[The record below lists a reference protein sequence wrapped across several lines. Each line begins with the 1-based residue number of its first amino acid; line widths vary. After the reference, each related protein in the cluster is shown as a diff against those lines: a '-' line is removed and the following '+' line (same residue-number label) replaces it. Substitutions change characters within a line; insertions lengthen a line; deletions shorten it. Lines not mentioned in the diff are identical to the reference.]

1 MSRHVVP
8 TRPRHR
14 RLGRARRATALGL
27 IVLGALL
34 AAAVQPTIEHSVA
47 AWTDTEWTHGSVG
60 TDLMD
65 CGSDTGYSTT
75 AAGNFIAATVE
86 GMSLDSVVGINGL
99 RATRDGDTPAQVAP
113 SSAQHPDAGDAD
125 ATTDTFTNPL
135 TVSVLQQGVLD
146 LTGLNAGLPV
156 GAAGVIGE
164 YARVSNTGSSA
175 GASGLLNDSGGIG
188 FTPATTNAQLPTAAS
203 LNLESVLPAGV
214 ASTSLSIGAVAASAQ
229 LDWCAALESSIWGD
243 GAVIGVER
251 DYEIASLGLV
261 MQVPALKD
269 VFVSATSTVSTFENS
284 VLESRPEVVKA
295 KGLLANPVIMDDSM
309 TVDLAQGT
317 VSMNL
322 ASLLSTGVNDRAPN
336 TALNLDAA
344 KVTGAV
350 AQVSALVKAWTGAIS
365 SELQKAK
372 STLSVLLTE
381 LLATLDAALN
391 DLTSVLDATVT
402 ALTPTLNEV
411 FSALPRV
418 LSLTVNVQPDQPNA
432 PAGSTFTAATAA
444 SSAEYRVSALHIE
457 LLGYST
463 GTQRATATF
472 ATGSAGAN
480 VRLP

>member
-1 MSRHVVP
+1 MSRRVVR

-14 RLGRARRATALGL
+14 RPGRARRATALGL
-27 IVLGALL
+27 IVVGTLL
-34 AAAVQPTIEHSVA
+34 AATVQPAIERSFA

-65 CGSDTGYSTT
+65 CGIDTGYSSM
-75 AAGNFIAATVE
+75 AAGIFLAATVA
-86 GMSLDSVVGINGL
+86 GVSLDSAVGMNGL
-99 RATRDGDTPAQVAP
+99 RATRDGNTSAKVVP

-135 TVSVLQQGVLD
+135 TVSVIQQGVLN

-175 GASGLLNDSGGIG
+175 GASGLVNDSGGIG
-188 FTPATTNAQLPTAAS
+188 FTPATASAQLPTAAS
-203 LNLESVLPAGV
+203 LNLASVLPARV

-243 GAVIGVER
+243 GTVSGIQR

-269 VFVSATSTVSTFENS
+269 VLTSATSTVSSFVNS
-284 VLESRPEVVKA
+284 ELGSKPEVA
-295 KGLLANPVIMDDSM
+295 RATDLLANPVIVADSM

-322 ASLLSTGVNDRAPN
+322 ASLLSASVNDQAPN
-336 TALNLDAA
+336 TTLGLNAA

-350 AQVSALVKAWTGAIS
+350 ARVSTLVRAWASAIS
-365 SELQKAK
+365 TELQIAK
-372 STLSVLLTE
+372 SMLSVLLTT
-381 LLATLDAALN
+381 LLGTLNAALDN
-391 DLTSVLDATVT
+391 LASVLNTTVT

-432 PAGSTFTAATAA
+432 LTGATFTAATPT
-444 SSAEYRVSALHIE
+444 SSAEYQVSALHIE

-463 GTQRATATF
+463 GTQLATATF

-480 VRLP
+480 ARLP

>member
-8 TRPRHR
+8 TPPHHR

-27 IVLGALL
+27 IVVGTLL
-34 AAAVQPTIEHSVA
+34 AATVQPTIERSFA

-65 CGSDTGYSTT
+65 CGTDTGYSST
-75 AAGNFIAATVE
+75 AAGNFIAATVA
-86 GMSLDSVVGINGL
+86 GVSLDSVVGINGL

-146 LTGLNAGLPV
+146 LTNLNASLPV
-156 GAAGVIGE
+156 GAAGMVGE

-175 GASGLLNDSGGIG
+175 GASGLVNNSGGVG
-188 FTPATTNAQLPTAAS
+188 FTPATTNAQLPAAAS
-203 LNLESVLPAGV
+203 LNLASVLPAGV

-243 GAVIGVER
+243 GTVSGIQR

-269 VFVSATSTVSTFENS
+269 VRTSATSTVSSFINS
-284 VLESRPEVVKA
+284 ELGSTPEVA
-295 KGLLANPVIMDDSM
+295 RATALLANPVIVADSM

-322 ASLLSTGVNDRAPN
+322 ASLLKASVNDQAPN
-336 TALNLDAA
+336 TALSLDAA
-344 KVTGAV
+344 KVTGAIER
-350 AQVSALVKAWTGAIS
+350 VSTLVRTWTSAIS
-365 SELQKAK
+365 TELQKAK
-372 STLSVLLTE
+372 STLNVLLTT
-381 LLATLDAALN
+381 LLSTLNAALDN
-391 DLTSVLDATVT
+391 LTSVLNTTVA

-432 PAGSTFTAATAA
+432 LTGATFAAATAT

-463 GTQRATATF
+463 GTQLATATF

-480 VRLP
+480 ARLP